1 MLFDRFG
8 LCVRAWVV
16 HVTWA
21 CVCRVSG
28 MASGEDK
35 KDDCEIKVFL
45 ISFSHSCSPFCNILN
60 FFVLTF
66 KPSLCL
72 VTLFCGTVTT
82 RELESLLPVCCGR
95 LYNLHIMLLLMLLHV
110 FNFFFPWA

>member
-1 MLFDRFG
+1 M
-8 LCVRAWVV
+8 
-16 HVTWA
+16 TWA

-28 MASGEDK
+28 MASGEGE

-45 ISFSHSCSPFCNILN
+45 IFFSHQCSPFSNIFN

-66 KPSLCL
+66 KPSLCP

-95 LYNLHIMLLLMLLHV
+95 LYNLHIMLLLMLLCV
-110 FNFFFPWA
+110 FNFFFLGLEEAEIR